1 MQHNHWLWMLSAIGI
16 RQSFWCDGNE
26 TCQMLFG
33 REDDEIPDEVK
44 NEELALEML
53 TMEAFEL
60 CKSGE
65 DNCVTLNDIENCQE
79 TLGHF
84 INTNDV
90 HVPNELDFDEMDLN
104 KDGKVC
110 LEEWKEMK
118 AKEE

>member
-1 MQHNHWLWMLSAIGI
+1 MWDFID
-16 RQSFWCDGNE
+16 F
-26 TCQMLFG
+26 
-33 REDDEIPDEVK
+33 
-44 NEELALEML
+44 
-53 TMEAFEL
+53 
-60 CKSGE
+60 
-65 DNCVTLNDIENCQE
+65 QE